1 MKFWQTMIIM
11 GLVNMVFVACVPPPP
26 SVTSLKNFRFESP
39 QSGAV
44 ISVNSQI
51 VCEGSY
57 SLPAGVKLADVHVWI
72 VQRDGFRNYYLQ
84 NPPVELQSGGIWKV
98 PNIRVGQ
105 GITQI
110 SAVQVN
116 QSTHKA
122 FVEKVEKNDWKAFT
136 ELPTG
141 SSVLATV
148 DITVR

>member
-1 MKFWQTMIIM
+1 MKCWQTMIII
-11 GLVNMVFVACVPPPP
+11 GFVNVVFVACVPSPPP
-26 SVTSLKNFRFESP
+26 VTSLENFRFESP

-44 ISVNSQI
+44 ISVNSKI
-51 VCEGSY
+51 VCRGSY
-57 SLPAGVKLADVHVWI
+57 SLPSGMKLADVHVWI

-84 NPPVELQSGGIWKV
+84 NPPVELQSGGKWEV

-136 ELPTG
+136 ELATG
-141 SSVLATV
+141 SSALATV
-148 DITVR
+148 DITVK